1 MRLILPRNFR
11 QMLIMGH
18 LQGNRGGQFVVHTAD
33 SFGKGGR
40 SVARLNLAHASTP
53 RRRQEF
59 NAYREAARAQQV
71 LRGYA
76 TATANTRHLS
86 HPVTARVPFAYATAN
101 AKLRCGYGAGM
112 MRARCR
118 YAACTMRARRRNA
131 AARLWVRCR
140 YAAGTIRVRR
150 RYATCRL
157 QVLLKRFTIRSL
169 CLTQGPPPRPP
180 S

>member
-1 MRLILPRNFR
+1 MRLIVPRNFR
-11 QMLIMGH
+11 QVFIMRH

-33 SFGKGGR
+33 SFGKGGG

-59 NAYREAARAQQV
+59 NAYREAASAQQV

-86 HPVTARVPFAYATAN
+86 HPVTATVPLAYATAN
-101 AKLRCGYGAGM
+101 AKLHCRYGAGT

-118 YAACTMRARRRNA
+118 NAAGTMRARRR
-131 AARLWVRCR
+131 
-140 YAAGTIRVRR
+140 YG
-150 RYATCRL
+150 
-157 QVLLKRFTIRSL
+157 S
-169 CLTQGPPPRPP
+169 G
-180 S
+180 